1 MTLLFKKKEAVMDLN
16 LTWGAVLKIA
26 ILIAFYHAS
35 KNMIKKLQ
43 EKYCPLCKVDS
54 KSDSCCK

>member
-1 MTLLFKKKEAVMDLN
+1 MTTYTSTVNAIWMS
-16 LTWGAVLKIA
+16 WGMVVKIA
-26 ILIAFYHAS
+26 LLIAFYHAS

-54 KSDSCCK
+54 KGDSCCK

>member
-1 MTLLFKKKEAVMDLN
+1 MMLTLS
-16 LTWGAVLKIA
+16 WGACVKIGL
-26 ILIAFYHAS
+26 LIVFSHAT

-54 KSDSCCK
+54 CSK

>member
-1 MTLLFKKKEAVMDLN
+1 MLFS
-16 LTWGAVLKIA
+16 LTWGACIKIA
-26 ILIAFYHAS
+26 LLIAFSHAS

-54 KSDSCCK
+54 CGK

>member
-1 MTLLFKKKEAVMDLN
+1 MVLS
-16 LTWGAVLKIA
+16 LTWGAVVKIA
-26 ILIAFYHAS
+26 VLIAFYHAS

-54 KSDSCCK
+54 KGDSCCK